1 MADELTHSLPMTDN
15 INQNAHDGEA
25 KLDSG
30 VHTDFS
36 DAMSYG
42 DYLKLEKILDAQQT
56 LTDSHDELL
65 FIIMH
70 QATELW
76 LKLMFHEIQ
85 AAMAHIR
92 ADDLEPAS
100 KMLARVSRVQS
111 QIIQSWDILST
122 LTPADYLTFRDSLGQ
137 SSGFQSFQYRKLEFV
152 LGNRNGAMMKPH
164 RHDPAVY
171 ADLEAVLTAPSLYD
185 EAIALLA
192 RRGLAVDRAVLERDF
207 SRPYSADAS
216 VAAAWA
222 AVYRDTDTYWDLYAL
237 AEKLVDCEDWFQQW
251 RFRHMKTVERIIGHK
266 RGTGGTAG
274 VTYLKRALDYSFFP
288 ELWDVRT
295 QL

>member
-1 MADELTHSLPMTDN
+1 MADKTPEPGYETDSA
-15 INQNAHDGEA
+15 IAAGA
-25 KLDSG
+25 
-30 VHTDFS
+30 HTDFA

-42 DYLKLEKILDAQQT
+42 DYLKLDKVLTAQAP
-56 LTDSHDELL
+56 LTDAHDELL

-76 LKLMFHEIQ
+76 LKLMFHEIE
-85 AAMAHIR
+85 AAIRQLR
-92 ADDLEPAS
+92 ADDIKPAF

-137 SSGFQSFQYRKLEFV
+137 SSGFQSYQYRKLEFI
-152 LGNRNGAMMKPH
+152 LGNRNAGMMKPH

-171 ADLEAVLTAPSLYD
+171 GDLEAVLRAPSLYD
-185 EAIALLA
+185 EVLALLA
-192 RRGLAVDRAVLERDF
+192 RRGLAIDDAVLNRDV
-207 SRPYSADAS
+207 SKPYRADAS

-222 AVYRDTDTYWDLYAL
+222 RVYRDTETYWDLYEL

-274 VTYLKRALDYSFFP
+274 VAYLKRALDYSFFP